1 LNSILNIAFFY
12 LFYFRMEEK
21 KVLEVEQPKSLLFEA
36 AKFLADPVAAV
47 AGALIGSFKEGATLL
62 LWTLQQGGLDKLQKR
77 LEKAHYELLLLQ
89 IHRQVAVSFKSTK
102 AGLLRQLTLAA
113 AKENRHAASHL
124 ALGVFEGCPLTDAEK
139 CFAQKNVS

>member
-113 AKENRHAASHL
+113 KESRHAASHL